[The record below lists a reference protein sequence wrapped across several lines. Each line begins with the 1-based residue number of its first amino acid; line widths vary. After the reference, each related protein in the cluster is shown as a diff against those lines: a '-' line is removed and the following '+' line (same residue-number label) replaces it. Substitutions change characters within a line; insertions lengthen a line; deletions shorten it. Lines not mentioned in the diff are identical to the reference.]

1 MIGYLSLL
9 FTAGYSGENSVIK
22 NLNSVNSQNT
32 FCRKEYAMSLYGL
45 LLGKGKT
52 GFGYRSTA
60 EDVTEGLSLQGKTVL
75 ITGCNSG
82 LGCETMRV
90 LCKRGAH
97 VIGTARTLEKANAA
111 TRSVEGKTTALACE
125 LSEPRSVRDCINQLK
140 ESGTKIDIIIA
151 NAGIMAL
158 PKLQKKHGY
167 ELQFFT
173 NHIGHFILVTGLLDQ
188 LTEHG
193 RVVMLSSQA
202 HQAAPKEG
210 IEFDNLDGK
219 LGYSP
224 WKAYGQ
230 SKLANLLFAKELA
243 RRFEETN
250 KTANAIHPGVI
261 RTNLG
266 RSMNPFLI
274 NVILKLVDPL
284 LLKTIAEGAATQ
296 CFVAAHPSCAA
307 VNGQYLADSN
317 LAHPSK
323 LGENADLAKRLWER
337 SEEIAGSLLHV

>member
-1 MIGYLSLL
+1 
-9 FTAGYSGENSVIK
+9 
-22 NLNSVNSQNT
+22 
-32 FCRKEYAMSLYGL
+32 MSLYGML
-45 LLGKGKT
+45 RGKGKT

-60 EDVTEGLSLQGKTVL
+60 EDVTEGLSLKGKTVL
-75 ITGCNSG
+75 VTGCNSG
-82 LGCETMRV
+82 LGLETMRV

-97 VIGTARTLEKANAA
+97 VIGTSRTLEKANTA
-111 TRSVEGKTTALACE
+111 TGSVEGKTTALACE
-125 LSEPRSVRDCINQLK
+125 LSEPSSVRDCIAQIK
-140 ESGTKIDIIIA
+140 GSGIKIDIIIA

-158 PKLQKKHGY
+158 PNLQKKYGY

-193 RVVMLSSQA
+193 RVVILSSQA

-224 WKAYGQ
+224 WRAYGQ

-243 RRFEETN
+243 RRFAGTN
-250 KTANAIHPGVI
+250 KTANAVHPGVI

-274 NVILKLVDPL
+274 NVLLKMVDPIF
-284 LLKTIAEGAATQ
+284 LKTIPEGAATQ
-296 CFVAAHPSCAA
+296 CFVATHPSCSEMK
-307 VNGQYLADSN
+307 GQYFADNN
-317 LAHPSK
+317 LATPSK
-323 LGENADLAKRLWER
+323 LGENSELAKRLWER
-337 SEEIAGSLLHV
+337 SEEIASSLLNV

>member
-1 MIGYLSLL
+1 ML
-9 FTAGYSGENSVIK
+9 
-22 NLNSVNSQNT
+22 
-32 FCRKEYAMSLYGL
+32 R
-45 LLGKGKT
+45 GKGKT
-52 GFGYRSTA
+52 GFGYKSTA
-60 EDVTEGLSLQGKTVL
+60 EEVTEGLSLAGKTIL

-82 LGCETMRV
+82 LGFETMRV
-90 LCKRGAH
+90 LSKRGAH
-97 VIGTARTLEKANAA
+97 VIGTARTLEKAKAA

-125 LSEPRSVRDCINQLK
+125 LSEPSSVRDCVAQIKN
-140 ESGTKIDIIIA
+140 SGRKIDVVIA

-173 NHIGHFILVTGLLDQ
+173 NHMGHFILVTGLLDQ

-193 RVVMLSSQA
+193 RVVILSSQA

-243 RRFEETN
+243 RRFEGTN
-250 KTANAIHPGVI
+250 KTAIALHPGVI

-274 NVILKLVDPL
+274 NVILKMADPIF
-284 LLKTIAEGAATQ
+284 LKTIAEGAATQ
-296 CFVAAHPSCAA
+296 CFVAVHPSSKGM
-307 VNGQYLADSN
+307 NGHYFADSN
-317 LAHPSK
+317 LATPSK
-323 LGENADLAKRLWER
+323 LGQNAELARKLWER
-337 SEEIAGSLLHV
+337 SEEIAGSL